1 MADTVRLLLALAIFA
16 LSLLGILLRPWGIS
30 EAGSSVAGALLML
43 LATLVSPGQA
53 LHLLLDEWNVLLFF
67 AGLVLVAWTVEQS
80 GFFRWI
86 ALWAARLS
94 GGSTRRLLLNV
105 FGIGVVISTFLSNDA
120 TALLLTPVVV
130 ALTQEID
137 LPPVPFA
144 LACTFIADTAS
155 VSLPVSNPINV
166 LLLAHFQIRL
176 GSYLQHLL
184 APSLAAIA
192 INILVFLLL
201 FRGRT
206 GAAFSDKAL
215 PQPGEAIRAPR
226 FFRYTLA
233 CLVILGVTYL
243 AGSLLGWPLSL
254 VALGGAAALL
264 GGGVGFGAL
273 PLSRVRHSPWAI
285 VPFIAGLLVLVQGL
299 QNVGVTGWLG
309 ARLVT
314 AAAHGR
320 LAGVLATV
328 LGGAVGSNIINNV
341 PMATVLSAAIRQ
353 AHIHSLS
360 LRHDLVFA
368 GIFGCDIGP
377 NLTIIGSLSTILWLV
392 LLRERGIRIT
402 SWQYIRTG
410 LVVTPLMLMA
420 GALLLALA

>member
-1 MADTVRLLLALAIFA
+1 MSDTVRLLLALAIFA
-16 LSLLGILLRPWGIS
+16 LSLLGILVRPWGIS
-30 EAGSSVAGALLML
+30 EAVSSVAGAALML
-43 LATLVSPGQA
+43 VTLVPPAQA
-53 LHLLLDEWNVLLFF
+53 LHLLLDNWNVLLFF
-67 AGLVLVAWTVEQS
+67 AGLVLVAWTTEQS

-86 ALWAARLS
+86 ALWAAHLA

-105 FGIGVVISTFLSNDA
+105 FGIGIVISTFLSNDA

-155 VSLPVSNPINV
+155 VTLPVSNPINV
-166 LLLAHFQIRL
+166 LLLEHFHIRL
-176 GSYLQHLL
+176 GSYLHHLL

-192 INILVFLLL
+192 INVIVFLLL

-206 GAAFSDKAL
+206 GPAFKGKRL
-215 PQPGEAIRAPR
+215 PAPAEAIKAPR
-226 FFRYTLA
+226 FFRYTLV
-233 CLVILGVTYL
+233 CLAVLSAAYL

-264 GGGVGFGAL
+264 IGGAALGEL
-273 PLSRVRHSPWAI
+273 PLARVRHSPWTI

-299 QNVGVTGWLG
+299 ENVGVTDWLG
-309 ARLVT
+309 TQLVT
-314 AAAHGR
+314 AAGHGP
-320 LAGVLATV
+320 LVGVLATV
-328 LGGAVGSNIINNV
+328 LGGAVGSNIVNNV
-341 PMATVLSAAIRQ
+341 PMATVLSSSIRR
-353 AHIHSLS
+353 ARIGSLS

-392 LLRERGIRIT
+392 LLRERGIKVT
-402 SWQYIRTG
+402 SWQYIRVG
-410 LVVTPLMLMA
+410 LVVTPLMLLA
-420 GALLLALA
+420 GALLIAFV